1 MRMTYVLQVY
11 FLDADKQPEMHRML
25 HHVPALVIDYDTDF
39 DLQDKE
45 AKDSYAEQVKDYF
58 EWVELYRCE
67 SYPCQMYFLEVKL

>member
-58 EWVELYRCE
+58 EWVELYR
-67 SYPCQMYFLEVKL
+67 